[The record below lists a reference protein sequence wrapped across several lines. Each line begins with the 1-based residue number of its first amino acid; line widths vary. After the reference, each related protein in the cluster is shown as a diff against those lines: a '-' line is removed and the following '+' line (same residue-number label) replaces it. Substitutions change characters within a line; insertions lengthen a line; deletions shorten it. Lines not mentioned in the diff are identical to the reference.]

1 MTTMAKIRQLL
12 IHKTIMTIK
21 KRQKTTIYHTLN
33 ALGWG
38 GGRGGTPRSH
48 ARAIR
53 MVVTATLF
61 IYIFEIFL
69 ERKI

>member
-1 MTTMAKIRQLL
+1 
-12 IHKTIMTIK
+12 MTIK